1 MRNKQVIDAWLS
13 GDSAH
18 TNNLSTDGVKLW
30 SYNLMIGD
38 RMDHQSRIWDYTAR
52 GHYYSQTT
60 SKHVGLA
67 LRGTGNFI
75 LMNPKYDAVVYDP
88 SIGADRKW
96 CATRQAYE

>member
-1 MRNKQVIDAWLS
+1 MRNEQVIDAWAR

-38 RMDHQSRIWDYTAR
+38 RMDNQIRIWDYTTS
-52 GHYYSQTT
+52 GHYKSQTT
-60 SKHVGLA
+60 SCHIGLA

-75 LMNPKYDAVVYDP
+75 LMNPNYDAMIYDRD
-88 SIGADRKW
+88 IGADRKW
-96 CATRQAYE
+96 CATRQAYV